1 MHSFENPTVEN
12 VWNEATVTE
21 LVADIHVRYSFSDA
35 EDPTREAGNN
45 PTPET
50 VAADLTKLQSAQE
63 FCETMGANDESGFWL
78 RELSLVQSCID
89 HLKKEDLQMTEAA

>member
-21 LVADIHVRYSFSDA
+21 LVADIHLRYSFNDV
-35 EDPTREAGNN
+35 EDPTVEAGN
-45 PTPET
+45 TATAES
-50 VAADLTKLQSAQE
+50 VKADLDRLQSAYE

-89 HLKKEDLQMTEAA
+89 HLKKEDLQMTEAV